1 MGLTGSKWN
10 CLENGWPLSD
20 NIQERVA
27 ALEQKMSRLDTMQHT
42 IDTNHAI
49 LDQRIQSLNS
59 DIKHTLIRMEKLEH
73 RRTLM
78 VFEQQDNDLVIL
90 KSS

>member
-1 MGLTGSKWN
+1 MGLTISKWN
-10 CLENGWPLSD
+10 CLEGGWPLSD
-20 NIQERVA
+20 NIQERVSV
-27 ALEQKMSRLDTMQHT
+27 LEQKILRLDTMQHT
-42 IDTNHAI
+42 IDANHEL

-73 RRTLM
+73 RMTMM

>member
-10 CLENGWPLSD
+10 CLEGGWPLSD

-27 ALEQKMSRLDTMQHT
+27 ALEQRMTRLDTMQHT
-42 IDTNHAI
+42 IDANYEV
-49 LDQRIQSLNS
+49 LDQRNQSLNS
-59 DIKHTLIRMEKLEH
+59 DIKHMLIRMEKLEH
-73 RRTLM
+73 RMTVM

>member
-10 CLENGWPLSD
+10 CLEGGWPLSD
-20 NIQERVA
+20 NIQERVT
-27 ALEQKMSRLDTMQHT
+27 ALEQKNIRLDTMQHT
-42 IDTNHAI
+42 IDTNHDS

-73 RRTLM
+73 RMTMM

>member
-1 MGLTGSKWN
+1 MGVTGSKWN
-10 CLENGWPLSD
+10 CLEGGWPLSD

-27 ALEQKMSRLDTMQHT
+27 ALEQRMTRLDTMQHT
-42 IDTNHAI
+42 IDANYEV
-49 LDQRIQSLNS
+49 LDQRNQSLNS
-59 DIKHTLIRMEKLEH
+59 DIKHMLIRMEKLEH
-73 RRTLM
+73 RMTVM

>member
-1 MGLTGSKWN
+1 MGLTSSKWN
-10 CLENGWPLSD
+10 CLEGRWPLSD

-27 ALEQKMSRLDTMQHT
+27 ALEQKIIRLDTMQHT
-42 IDTNHAI
+42 IDANYDSF
-49 LDQRIQSLNS
+49 DQRNQSLNS

-73 RRTLM
+73 RMTMM